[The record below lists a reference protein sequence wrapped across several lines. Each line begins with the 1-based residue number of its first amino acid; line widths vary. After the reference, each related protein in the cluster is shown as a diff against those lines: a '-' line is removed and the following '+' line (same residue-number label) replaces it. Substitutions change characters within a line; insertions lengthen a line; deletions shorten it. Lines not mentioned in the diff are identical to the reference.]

1 LRCARLPSWSNLLGI
16 AGMRLRAV
24 LALGALS
31 PRSRPAEPEV
41 RGVPLPL
48 RFASDGEERQEV

>member
-1 LRCARLPSWSNLLGI
+1 
-16 AGMRLRAV
+16 MRLRAV